1 MKEERFAGKVA
12 IVTGGASGIGR
23 ATALAFARDGAKV
36 TVADVDFEG
45 GEETVSL
52 IKEAGGEALFVATN
66 VSKASEIKEMVDRTV
81 STFGGLDYAVNNA
94 GVEGVLAPT
103 IDYDEDAF
111 DKVISIN
118 LKGVWLGMKYEIPMM
133 LERGGGAIV
142 NTASILGYV
151 AFPTAAA
158 YTASKHAVIG
168 LTKVAA
174 LEYATQNIRIN
185 AVCPG
190 FIETPMV
197 MDRGLVAREN
207 PEVMKQLEEIEPVKR
222 LGKPEEIAE
231 AILFLCSDAAS
242 FVDGHAMLVDGAYT
256 AQ

>member
-1 MKEERFAGKVA
+1 MNAKRFEGKVA
-12 IVTGGASGIGR
+12 IVSGAASGIGR
-23 ATALAFARDGAKV
+23 ATAVAFARDGAEV
-36 TVADVDFEG
+36 TVGDVDFEG
-45 GEETVSL
+45 GEETVRL
-52 IKEAGGEALFVATN
+52 IKEAGSKAIFVSTN
-66 VSKASEIKEMVDRTV
+66 VAKAADVKAMVDQTIE
-81 STFGGLDYAVNNA
+81 TFGGLDLAVNNA
-94 GVEGVLAPT
+94 GIEGALAPT
-103 IDYDEDAF
+103 AEYEEDSF
-111 DKVISIN
+111 DKVISVN
-118 LKGVWLGMKYEIPMM
+118 LKGVWLGMKYEIPRM
-133 LERGGGAIV
+133 LDRGGGAIV
-142 NTASILGYV
+142 NTSSILGTV

-174 LEYATQNIRIN
+174 LEYATENIRIN

-207 PEVMKQLEEIEPVKR
+207 PEVLDQLLNLEPVKR
-222 LGKPEEIAE
+222 LGKPEEVAE

-242 FVDGHAMLVDGAYT
+242 FVDGHALLVDGAYT

>member
-1 MKEERFAGKVA
+1 MATNRFEGKVA
-12 IVTGGASGIGR
+12 IVTGAASGIGR

-36 TVADVDFEG
+36 TVADVDLEG
-45 GEETVSL
+45 GEETARL
-52 IKEAGGEALFVATN
+52 IKELDGEALFVPTD
-66 VSKASEIKEMVDRTV
+66 VSRSGDVKALVDQTV
-81 STFGGLDYAVNNA
+81 ETFGGLDVAVNNA
-94 GVEGVLAPT
+94 GVEGLLANT
-103 IDYDEDAF
+103 ADYEEDAF

-118 LKGVWLGMKYEIPMM
+118 LKGVWLGMKYEIPKL

-142 NTASILGYV
+142 NTASILGTV

-174 LEYATQNIRIN
+174 LEYAAEAIRIN

-207 PEVMKQLEEIEPVKR
+207 PEVLEQLINLEPVKR

-231 AILFLCSDAAS
+231 AILFLSSDAAS
-242 FVDGHAMLVDGAYT
+242 FVNGHALLVDGAYT

>member
-1 MKEERFAGKVA
+1 METKRFEGKVA

-23 ATALAFARDGAKV
+23 AAALAFAREGAKV
-36 TVADVDFEG
+36 AVADVDFEG
-45 GEETVSL
+45 GEETIQL
-52 IKEAGGEALFVATN
+52 IKEAGGEAFFVPTN
-66 VSKASEIKEMVDRTV
+66 VTKASDIKALVDQTV
-81 STFGGLDYAVNNA
+81 ETFGGLDYAINNA
-94 GVEGVLAPT
+94 GIEGDLAPT
-103 IDYDEDAF
+103 AEYEEDVF
-111 DKVISIN
+111 DRVIGVN
-118 LKGVWLGMKYEIPMM
+118 LKGVWLSMKYEIPKM

-142 NTASILGYV
+142 NTASILGTV
-151 AFPTAAA
+151 GFGTTPA
-158 YTASKHAVIG
+158 YTASKHGVIG

-174 LEYATQNIRIN
+174 LDYATENIRVN

-207 PEVMKQLEEIEPVKR
+207 PEVMEQLINIEPVKR
-222 LGKPEEIAE
+222 LGQPDEIAE
-231 AILFLCSDAAS
+231 AMLWLCSDAAS